1 MIIPIRCFTC
11 NKVLASLYKEYLRLN
26 EINKN
31 QSNNEIIADLEGI
44 LSRKDTKNIEIFQ
57 KLGIDRY
64 CCRRHLLSH
73 VDLIQKI

>member
-11 NKVLASLYKEYLRLN
+11 NKVLASLYKEYLRQI

-31 QSNNEIIADLEGI
+31 QSNNEVIADLENI
-44 LSRKDTKNIEIFQ
+44 LAKKDTKNLEIF
-57 KLGIDRY
+57 KNLGVDRY

>member
-44 LSRKDTKNIEIFQ
+44 LSRKDTKNIEIFK